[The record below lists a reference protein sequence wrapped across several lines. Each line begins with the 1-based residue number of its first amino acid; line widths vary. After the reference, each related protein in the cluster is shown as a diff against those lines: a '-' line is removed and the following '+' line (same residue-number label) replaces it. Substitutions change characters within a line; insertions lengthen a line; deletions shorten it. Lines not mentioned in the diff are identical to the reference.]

1 MHHFKMKVAP
11 VISLSGAV
19 DKDMEVLN
27 VNAPNAHVIPC
38 SLIISHVH

>member
-1 MHHFKMKVAP
+1 MKVAP
-11 VISLSGAV
+11 VISLPGAV

-27 VNAPNAHVIPC
+27 VNAPNALPLNAHVIPC